1 MNVFYFEGNIQI
13 KNALNIILALKKYL
27 ILRIIILQKRK
38 FVTRHVTN
46 FLFCVVDIESQKC

>member
-38 FVTRHVTN
+38 FVTCHVTN
-46 FLFCVVDIESQKC
+46 FLFCVVDIES